1 MLASPGQ
8 VEFQLACPKRFVV
21 GGLDAE
27 LSSRGIDI
35 GFVGSLGS
43 PVNPGITTST
53 SAVFLGRL
61 VRGQDVAAS
70 FRPHIGCVPA
80 SGGGQ
85 RGQTAYH
92 AFAPGKPTVRHVT
105 QIVVRPGRTRH
116 YVERCARNERLA
128 AATHAIGFF
137 GDAPPAVSLAR
148 SVRVVQTV
156 HAGRVS
162 LTIRAGRRSP
172 AAAPSSNSTSC
183 AQPDDVRPP
192 PPAAHAARDPG
203 GDRRL
208 PAERRDARCSTRCG
222 TRTSTCS
229 PRSSR
234 PAVRGGAG

>member
-1 MLASPGQ
+1 MRRLLVLVTLGAAAAAASAVPASATNECRGLQVCVPIAGPWVLASPGQ
-8 VEFQLACPKRFVV
+8 VEFQLACPKKFVV

-27 LSSRGIDI
+27 LSSRSIDI

-116 YVERCARNERLA
+116 YVERCAPNERLA

-137 GDAPPAVSLAR
+137 GATPPAVSLAR

-162 LTIRAGRRSP
+162 LTIRAGRALAGGR
-172 AAAPSSNSTSC
+172 AVVQLDLVC
-183 AQPDDVRPP
+183 
-192 PPAAHAARDPG
+192 AAR
-203 GDRRL
+203 
-208 PAERRDARCSTRCG
+208 
-222 TRTSTCS
+222 
-229 PRSSR
+229 
-234 PAVRGGAG
+234 